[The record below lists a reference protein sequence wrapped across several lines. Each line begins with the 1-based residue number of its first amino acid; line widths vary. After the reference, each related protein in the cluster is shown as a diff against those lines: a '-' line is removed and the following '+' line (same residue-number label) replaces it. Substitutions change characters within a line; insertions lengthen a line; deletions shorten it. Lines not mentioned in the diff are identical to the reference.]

1 MTQVNLDN
9 VLNIAC
15 LGIRRAIIFMGLGL
29 NAATDPNFKDY
40 SLIPHTGISLVPN
53 AASDE
58 VIEEYKREFSSWI
71 VAGGLREI
79 IESFSVFL
87 DEVYTFCLQTSISN
101 DTLTLEDAQNKNKC
115 FKQVFLNKKLK
126 LLSKDYPIDSE
137 INQLLLDLGRVRN
150 CLTHRR
156 GIVSNEDCNTEH
168 GLQVSW
174 KALEIVAKQQTGAET
189 PIPFPI
195 KEPVF
200 LAQGGTLNAQWYIK
214 SAVFPVGTS
223 IRLKP
228 RDLSEI
234 AFLVNE
240 EAKKIISSVILIARS
255 AGADITEH

>member
-1 MTQVNLDN
+1 MIQINLDS
-9 VLNIAC
+9 VLDIAG
-15 LGIRRAIIFMGLGL
+15 LGIRRALVFMGLGL

-40 SLIPHTGISLVPN
+40 SLIPHTGISLVPD

-58 VIEEYKREFSSWI
+58 AIEEYKREFSSWI

-79 IESFSVFL
+79 IESFAVFL
-87 DEVYTFCLQTSISN
+87 DEVYTVCLQTSISN
-101 DTLTLEDAQNKNKC
+101 DTLTLEDAQNKHKC

-126 LLSKDYPIDSE
+126 LLSNEYPVESE
-137 INQLLLDLGRVRN
+137 VDQLLLDLGRVRN

-156 GIVSNEDCNTEH
+156 GIVSNEDCNTEQ
-168 GLQVSW
+168 GLRVSW
-174 KALEIVAKQQTGAET
+174 KALEIVAKQQAGAET

-200 LAQGGTLNAQWYIK
+200 LEQGGTLNAKWSTK
-214 SAVFPVGTS
+214 SAVFPIGTS

-234 AFLVNE
+234 AFLINE